1 MKSISNPPSTSSNPP
16 QPENRSKEEG
26 ASSPRRAQVSGSAPD
41 LATKVDALAKA
52 GPPLLVSSPI
62 KDQAPPDAFHLYPA
76 SVRIK
81 RAFHSGSSTP
91 PDRTN
96 SEINH
101 FSDKSQGR
109 LRFLATNS
117 GAVLVS
123 QFGLTYHKKWPSD
136 GREFK
141 KHLRTFLVAI
151 KRKFPTFQN
160 LWIAEFQS
168 RGCPHVHLFSNLSA
182 ADRDAG
188 RFLADTWA
196 RIVDQGNASLLAFHR
211 HASNFIP
218 WEMRRGSYLCKYLD
232 KKAQKC
238 IPPGFSNFGR
248 FWGNSRDLLAP
259 PEIIPLADLDAS
271 LGWEAID
278 YATGEQIDSCRPSVY
293 LTRTLGRYHAKQSK
307 RRSFFRQR
315 SCTVS
320 CLTGA
325 PIARQVLAYL
335 ERLKP
340 PEDRPPF

>member
-1 MKSISNPPSTSSNPP
+1 MDIISNPSDSS
-16 QPENRSKEEG
+16 S
-26 ASSPRRAQVSGSAPD
+26 
-41 LATKVDALAKA
+41 
-52 GPPLLVSSPI
+52 PLLVSSPI
-62 KDQAPPDAFHLYPA
+62 SERYEFDALHLYPLTA
-76 SVRIK
+76 RIK
-81 RAFHSGSSTP
+81 RTFHSGSSVP

-96 SEINH
+96 SQIVG

-109 LRFLATNS
+109 VRFLATNS
-117 GAVLVS
+117 GEILIS
-123 QFGLTYHKKWPSD
+123 QFGLTYHEKWPSD
-136 GREFK
+136 GRQFK
-141 KHLRTFLVAI
+141 KNLHTFLVAI
-151 KRKFPTFQN
+151 RRRFPSFQY

-168 RGCPHVHLFSNLSA
+168 RGCPHVHLFSNLPA
-182 ADRDAG
+182 TDHEAR
-188 RFLADTWA
+188 RFMADTWA
-196 RIVDQGNASLLAFHR
+196 RIVDPGNSSLLAFHR

-238 IPPGFSNFGR
+238 IPDGFTNFGR

-259 PEIIPLADLDAS
+259 PQIIPLADLDAS

-278 YATGEQIDSCRPSVY
+278 YSTGETFDSCRPSVY
-293 LTRTLGRYHAKQSK
+293 LTRTLGRYHEKQS
-307 RRSFFRQR
+307 RRSFFRKR